1 MIVNYFFLLIIL
13 LISIVSPLNGN
24 SISGS
29 ILASKYSSSIND
41 FQKSADFNLKILE
54 SGVDDPAFYNDALLY
69 LVASGNFNA
78 SFKLSKK
85 NERIGR
91 NPKTKEEFLISER
104 KSIRFIVSKN
114 LSKVLNLY
122 NE

>member
-1 MIVNYFFLLIIL
+1 MTSNNITKNEF
-13 LISIVSPLNGN
+13 SKN
-24 SISGS
+24 ISGKTGFPIS
-29 ILASKYSSSIND
+29 LSK
-41 FQKSADFNLKILE
+41 KI
-54 SGVDDPAFYNDALLY
+54 VDDLFIIFREMIKNNDLILKNI
-69 LVASGNFNA
+69 GT
-78 SFKLSKK
+78 FKLSKK

-114 LSKVLNLY
+114 LSKVLNVY

>member
-1 MIVNYFFLLIIL
+1 MTSNNITKYDFSKN
-13 LISIVSPLNGN
+13 ISDKTGFP
-24 SISGS
+24 ISLS
-29 ILASKYSSSIND
+29 R
-41 FQKSADFNLKILE
+41 KI
-54 SGVDDPAFYNDALLY
+54 VDDLFVIFIEMIKNND
-69 LVASGNFNA
+69 LVLKNIG

-91 NPKTKEEFLISER
+91 NPKTKEEFLISKR